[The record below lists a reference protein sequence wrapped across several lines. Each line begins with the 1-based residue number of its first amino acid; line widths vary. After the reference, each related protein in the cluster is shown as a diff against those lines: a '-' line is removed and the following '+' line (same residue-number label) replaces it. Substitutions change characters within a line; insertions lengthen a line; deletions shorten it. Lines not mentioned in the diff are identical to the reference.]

1 MQDLI
6 ARSLI
11 LKVKILDSTIKG
23 GTRKGTSLNGVPP
36 SILKAK
42 PDFIHKLFLYN
53 FLFFFFDKI
62 MSKETDESQSGTIEM
77 NEIPN
82 EKGTSLNGVPF
93 GPCLKTRKKRLSTEE
108 IIDYIN
114 WALINNNMKMIK
126 NNSLVFVQKSYKE
139 QTGRDVSITFI
150 RNQKIKMFKEK
161 A

>member
-1 MQDLI
+1 
-6 ARSLI
+6 
-11 LKVKILDSTIKG
+11 
-23 GTRKGTSLNGVPP
+23 
-36 SILKAK
+36 
-42 PDFIHKLFLYN
+42 
-53 FLFFFFDKI
+53 
-62 MSKETDESQSGTIEM
+62 MSKETDNDTSSNTIEM
-77 NEIPN
+77 N

-114 WALINNNMKMIK
+114 WALINDNMKMIK

-150 RNQKIKMFKEK
+150 RNQKIKMFKCNNGVPHRASPKEK

>member
-1 MQDLI
+1 
-6 ARSLI
+6 
-11 LKVKILDSTIKG
+11 
-23 GTRKGTSLNGVPP
+23 
-36 SILKAK
+36 
-42 PDFIHKLFLYN
+42 
-53 FLFFFFDKI
+53 
-62 MSKETDESQSGTIEM
+62 MSKETDNDTSSNTIEM

-82 EKGTSLNGVPF
+82 EI

-114 WALINNNMKMIK
+114 WALINDNMKMIK

-150 RNQKIKMFKEK
+150 RNQKIKMFKCNRASPKCK

>member
-6 ARSLI
+6 ARLLI

-23 GTRKGTSLNGVPP
+23 GTRKGTSLKYNRAPP
-36 SILKAK
+36 
-42 PDFIHKLFLYN
+42 Y
-53 FLFFFFDKI
+53 
-62 MSKETDESQSGTIEM
+62 
-77 NEIPN
+77 
-82 EKGTSLNGVPF
+82 GVPF

-114 WALINNNMKMIK
+114 WALINDNMKMIK

-150 RNQKIKMFKEK
+150 RNQKIKMFKCNNGVPH
-161 A
+161 

>member
-6 ARSLI
+6 ARLLI

-23 GTRKGTSLNGVPP
+23 GTRKGTSLNGVPL

-62 MSKETDESQSGTIEM
+62 MSKETDNDTSSNTIEM
-77 NEIPN
+77 NEI
-82 EKGTSLNGVPF
+82 
-93 GPCLKTRKKRLSTEE
+93 LKTRKKRLSTEE

-114 WALINNNMKMIK
+114 WALINDNMKMIK

-150 RNQKIKMFKEK
+150 RNQKIKMFKCNR

>member
-6 ARSLI
+6 ARLLI

-62 MSKETDESQSGTIEM
+62 MSKETDNDTSSNTIEM
-77 NEIPN
+77 NEI
-82 EKGTSLNGVPF
+82 
-93 GPCLKTRKKRLSTEE
+93 LKTRKKRLSTEE

-114 WALINNNMKMIK
+114 WALINDNMEMIK